1 LGLKF
6 HCLTDACALGC
17 GQSGDMQTDD
27 SEMTIAK
34 LSVLTPAE
42 QGVLDLALTGV
53 TARQI
58 ATQLSLSEATV
69 RSHLSSIY
77 VKLGV
82 SGRVALLAHFRGSD
96 TVLPRVEAPAGPR
109 PLGVSVAG
117 WSWGILAVL
126 EGAYAVYLLTRA
138 LAYGASQTTWL
149 LAFGFGVLSAFGTI
163 LARAVLD
170 RPSRRLMTVST
181 WAAVGLLVFAI
192 RGLFLGPVQPF
203 LMLGAAAIAIGWIS
217 YRAGTSLRMPPLSR
231 RTNPPG

>member
-1 LGLKF
+1 
-6 HCLTDACALGC
+6 
-17 GQSGDMQTDD
+17 MQTDD

-34 LSVLTPAE
+34 LSVLTPAG

-109 PLGVSVAG
+109 PLGVSLAG
-117 WSWGILAVL
+117 WSWGILAIL

-170 RPSRRLMTVST
+170 RQSRRLMTGST

-203 LMLGAAAIAIGWIS
+203 LMLGGAAIAIGWIS